1 MSEGEGVMQIG
12 ARRGSSRR
20 PPMPAIV
27 LGAAGLLPLLIALF
41 VRLAAGADPDTPL
54 AGKIGGL
61 AITYSAMIL
70 SFLGGIWWGVASA
83 RAGEAEQPRLLVI
96 AVAPTILA
104 ALLFGLSADMPV
116 VCSTLL
122 GLAIAL
128 TPLVDR
134 MLDRRKLV
142 PAWWMNLRLPLS
154 LALGALTIGLGF
166 ALT

>member
-1 MSEGEGVMQIG
+1 MSEGEGSVHQG
-12 ARRGSSRR
+12 RK

-27 LGAAGLLPLLIALF
+27 LGAAGLLPMVIALF
-41 VRLAAGADPDTPL
+41 VRLAAGSDPDTPL
-54 AGKIGGL
+54 PGMLGGL
-61 AITYSAMIL
+61 ALAYAAMIL
-70 SFLGGIWWGVASA
+70 SFLGGAWWGVASA
-83 RAGEAEQPRLLVI
+83 RATAADQPRLLAI
-96 AVAPTILA
+96 AVVPSILA

-116 VCSTLL
+116 LCSTLL
-122 GLAIAL
+122 GLVIAL

-134 MLDRRKLV
+134 MLDRKRLV